1 MPSPIMNRRIDYFAM
16 AVMQTIIGIDGMD
29 LALAKYSAR
38 TGEEKEVVLAKA
50 AYNIAEAMEAEANN
64 H

>member
-16 AVMQTIIGIDGMD
+16 AAMQTVIGMDGMD
-29 LALAKYSAR
+29 LALARYSAH

-50 AYNIAEAMEAEANN
+50 IYDIAEAMEAEANN